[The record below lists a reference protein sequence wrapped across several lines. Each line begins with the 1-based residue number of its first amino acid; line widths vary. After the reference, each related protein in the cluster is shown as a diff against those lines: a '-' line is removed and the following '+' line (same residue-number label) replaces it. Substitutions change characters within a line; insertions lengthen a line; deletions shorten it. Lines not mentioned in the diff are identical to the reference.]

1 MWVEVKKA
9 QTLAIAEMWK
19 ECFEGEG
26 IPTRIMPVSGL
37 PAAPPELWQAGLPIG
52 QELAAYSILVPRDK
66 EHVIKDVL
74 RKL

>member
-9 QTLAIAEMWK
+9 QSLMVAEMWK

-26 IPTRIMPVSGL
+26 IPARIMPVSGL
-37 PAAPPELWQAGLPIG
+37 LIG
-52 QELAAYSILVPRDK
+52 QELAAYSVLVPKDK